1 MSETDDADKEH
12 APSQKR
18 LDDARKRGEVPKS
31 AELITA
37 AGYAGLL
44 LAGLTVGAGILLRA
58 GETGAMLLGQA
69 DRMAPLLL
77 GSARPVAGGLMLSL
91 AGTLA
96 PLFLLP
102 MGAAILAILV
112 QRALVFAPEKL
123 APKLPRISPLA
134 NAKQKF
140 GREGLMTFA
149 QSAGKLVLVSLL
161 LGVFMVR
168 HAETI
173 LMSLQMTPAQ
183 SSAAMLQILLDFL
196 FLTLLIGLVFG
207 GLDYLWQINLHSF
220 RNRMTRKEVL
230 DEMKDSEGDPQV
242 KQQRRQRGQEIATNR
257 MLLDVAKADVVI
269 VNPTHYAVA
278 LKWQR
283 SDRTAPVC
291 LAKGTDEIA
300 ARIREK
306 AAEAGVPLHSDPPTA
321 RALHATV
328 EIGTPI
334 RPEHYRA
341 VAAAIRFSEAMR
353 KRKPGGTR

>member
-1 MSETDDADKEH
+1 MNEDNAAEKEH

-37 AGYAGLL
+37 AGNAGLL
-44 LAGLTVGAGILLRA
+44 LAGLTVGAGLLLRA
-58 GETGAMLLGQA
+58 GEIGAMLLGQA
-69 DRMAPLLL
+69 DRMAPLML
-77 GSARPVAGGLMLSL
+77 GSARPVTGGLMLSV
-91 AGTLA
+91 AGVFA
-96 PLFLLP
+96 PLFLVP
-102 MGAAILAILV
+102 MGAALLAVLA

-123 APKLPRISPLA
+123 QPKLTRISPLA
-134 NAKQKF
+134 NAGQKF

-149 QSAGKLVLVSLL
+149 QSTAKLVLVSLL

-168 HAETI
+168 HADTI

-207 GLDYLWQINLHSF
+207 GFDLFWQINLHSF
-220 RNRMTRKEVL
+220 RNRMSRKEL
-230 DEMKDSEGDPQV
+230 MDEMKDNEGDPQL

-257 MLLDVAKADVVI
+257 MLLDVGRADVVI

-278 LKWQR
+278 LKWRR
-283 SDRTAPVC
+283 SDRTAPIC
-291 LAKGTDEIA
+291 LAKGTDEMA

-306 AAEAGVPLHSDPPTA
+306 AAEAGVPLHNDPPTA
-321 RALHATV
+321 RALHASV
-328 EIGTPI
+328 AIGSAI

-353 KRKPGGTR
+353 KRQFKGMR